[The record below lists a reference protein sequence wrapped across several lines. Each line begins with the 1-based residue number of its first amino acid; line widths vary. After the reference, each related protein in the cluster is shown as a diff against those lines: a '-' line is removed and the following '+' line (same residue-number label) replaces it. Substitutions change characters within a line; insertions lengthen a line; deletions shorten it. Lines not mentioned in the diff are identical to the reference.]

1 MTTYTLS
8 LALQGG
14 GSHGAFTWGVLDRLL
29 EEDIAIDA
37 VSGASAGALNAAVL
51 ASGYAHGKHEGARQA
66 LRSFWEAVATSLPQP
81 PLNLGFG
88 TSEQPGATMQSL
100 LMLSR
105 FFSPSEFNPFDLNP
119 LREILKNQID
129 VARLQADT
137 AIRLFIATTRAN
149 TGTLRLFRN
158 KQITLDVLLASACL
172 PTLHHT
178 VTIDGEPYW
187 DGGLTANPPIFPL
200 VHLAKANDIMVVML
214 NPCRWP
220 DTPQTAAEIGQR
232 LSEISFGAAF
242 HTELQGLMLAK
253 RTAHRSLFGIGQL
266 ERRLRE
272 LHLHLIDA
280 QSFTSQL
287 PTLSKLNTHLGFI
300 EDLHQAGRE
309 RASAWLKE
317 NGSRLGRESTFRLQ
331 D

>member
-1 MTTYTLS
+1 MTTQTVS

-37 VSGASAGALNAAVL
+37 ISGASAGALNAAVL
-51 ASGYAHGKHEGARQA
+51 AHGYAQGGHDGARRA

-81 PLNLGFG
+81 PAALGFG
-88 TSEQPGATMQSL
+88 PTEQPSATMQSL

-119 LREILKNQID
+119 LREVLKNQID
-129 VARLQADT
+129 IARLQADSS
-137 AIRLFIATTRAN
+137 IRLFIATTRAN

-200 VHLAKANDIMVVML
+200 VHMAKANDIMVVTL
-214 NPCRWP
+214 SPSRWS

-242 HTELQGLMLAK
+242 HTELQGLWLAK
-253 RTAHRSLFGIGQL
+253 RSAEHSLFGIGEL

-272 LHLHLIDA
+272 LRLHLIDA
-280 QSFTSQL
+280 QPFTSQL
-287 PTLSKLNTHLGFI
+287 STLSKLNTHLGFI
-300 EDLHQAGRE
+300 EELFSAGRD
-309 RASAWLKE
+309 RATQWLNE
-317 NGSRLGRESTFRLQ
+317 NGKRLGQESTLRLPE
-331 D
+331 